1 MFFYFHL
8 DLESLE
14 ERGLS
19 HTLLS
24 WIEWYVRKVLVEK
37 LRSIG
42 PALLITVC
50 EILNHFLWGFISS
63 SMKSTYMVFS
73 TSSYFTFKVSWTP
86 TSYATNCL
94 KDFKFYMY
102 QVEFIILSKDPDPLL
117 GLISVN
123 SFPVVNTRYLSIYHV
138 SSLTHPPPFHPV
150 NSNSHA
156 SLKSSFLTSIASAS
170 LEHLLP
176 SLI

>member
-1 MFFYFHL
+1 MQLKFYF
-8 DLESLE
+8 STKIY
-14 ERGLS
+14 LS
-19 HTLLS
+19 SPINTNLPYLCFS
-24 WIEWYVRKVLVEK
+24 A
-37 LRSIG
+37 
-42 PALLITVC
+42 ALKKKKKT
-50 EILNHFLWGFISS
+50 
-63 SMKSTYMVFS
+63 KSTYMVFS